1 MTITKRVIL
10 ALAIALISL
19 LLLGGLAVWQLQQA
33 NERFEYVQINTFP
46 SVQVLD
52 EAKKGLNAMR
62 ISAYQHAL
70 HSEPG
75 QKLEMEKAITQA
87 DESLD
92 KALARYEKEL
102 ISDDEDRR
110 LLEVDR
116 VAVKEYRAAREEFLK
131 ESRAGNADGVR
142 RLLMTTLKDKAIKIR
157 SDFENHL
164 DYNYKLGEKLRVEN
178 QAGFSKARWTVLGT
192 LVAAVVAG
200 LLVGV
205 QLVSVIR
212 ESLAGIRGTLG
223 RVNESLDFTLRAPV
237 ARMDEIGETATAFNT
252 LLERLQGNLRS
263 LRDGAGEVASASR
276 EMSQAAG
283 QMSIAAGAQSEAS
296 SNIAATVEEMT
307 VSINHV
313 GERSNEAHAHAKE
326 SGDMAG
332 KGSATISQTIV
343 DIRNI
348 SSSVT
353 AAAASIRELEAQGER
368 VGNVVQVI
376 REVADQTNLLALNA
390 AIEAARAGEQ
400 GRGFAVVADEV
411 RKLAERTTVSTQE
424 IATTIEAM
432 RRLSQQTAE
441 QMEGAEKLVSSSVT
455 RADDADKAMHGIG
468 ESARVTADTVK
479 EINDAIREQG
489 MASNNIAVQVERIA
503 QMAEESSSAAQQTA
517 SNAARLDDQATRQIE
532 TLRQYKV

>member
-1 MTITKRVIL
+1 MTITKRVVL
-10 ALAIALISL
+10 ALAIALISF
-19 LLLGGLAVWQLQQA
+19 LLLGGLAIWQLQQA
-33 NERFEYVQINTFP
+33 NERFEYVQVNTFP
-46 SVQVLD
+46 SIQVLD
-52 EAKKGLNAMR
+52 EAKTDLVTIR
-62 ISAYQHAL
+62 IDAYQHGL
-70 HSEPG
+70 HVDATRKME
-75 QKLEMEKAITQA
+75 LEKAIAQA
-87 DESLD
+87 DENLE
-92 KALARYEKEL
+92 KVLAKYEKDL
-102 ISDDEDRR
+102 ISDNEDRR
-110 LLEVDR
+110 MLEADR
-116 VAVKEYRAAREEFLK
+116 AALKEYRVAREEFIR
-131 ESRAGNADGVR
+131 ESRAGNMDAVR
-142 RLLMTTLKDKAIKIR
+142 RLLMTSLKDQAAKVRAAFGQHI
-157 SDFENHL
+157 

-178 QAGFSKARWTVLGT
+178 RTAYESARWMMLGVL
-192 LVAAVVAG
+192 LAAVVG
-200 LLVGV
+200 CLVIGM
-205 QLVSVIR
+205 QLVNIVR
-212 ESLAGIRGTLG
+212 ESLSGIRGTLT

-237 ARMDEIGETATAFNT
+237 LHMDEIGETATAFNA
-252 LLERLQGNLRS
+252 LLERLQANLRS

-283 QMSIAAGAQSEAS
+283 QMSTAASAQSEAS

-313 GERSNEAHAHAKE
+313 GERSNEAHGHAKE
-326 SGDMAG
+326 SGDMAS

-353 AAAASIRELEAQGER
+353 AAATSIRELEAQGDR
-368 VGNVVQVI
+368 VGSVVQVI

-411 RKLAERTTVSTQE
+411 RKLAERTTASTQE

-441 QMEGAEKLVSSSVT
+441 QMEGAEQLVSSSVT
-455 RADDADKAMHGIG
+455 RADDADRAMLGIG
-468 ESARVTADTVK
+468 ESARVTAETVK